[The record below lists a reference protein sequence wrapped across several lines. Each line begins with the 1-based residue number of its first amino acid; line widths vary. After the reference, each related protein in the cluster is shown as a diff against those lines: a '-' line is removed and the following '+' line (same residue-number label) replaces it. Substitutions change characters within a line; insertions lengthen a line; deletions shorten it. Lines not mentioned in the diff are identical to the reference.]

1 LVVPYSEL
9 RIAANRRK
17 ESLLATLGEFVRHP
31 SIAFVDKRGIEACA
45 VEVEGKL
52 GKLGFRVSRFCEK
65 GSPLILAERDVGA
78 RRTLMFYHHYDV
90 QPPGQLDLWK
100 SSPWKLE
107 VKEDRVYGRGTS
119 DDKGP
124 LAASLESVEML
135 EGMLGKLPVNVKFV
149 VDGEEEAGPMNLP
162 RFISKNPGFMK
173 ADGCIWEA
181 ASAMPNSPSEVI
193 CGMKG
198 DVYFELRAG
207 GAPRFPLTDVH
218 SSEAGVAPSAAWRLI
233 WALNSL
239 KDEKERILIDGFLQQ
254 IRTPDEDDLAAIRD
268 HESELGSNLRKK
280 YGVEHLVLGRD
291 GFELTSALY
300 LDPTISICGLTSGH
314 QGPEDMTIVPS
325 SASAKVDIRIVPDLT
340 VEKTEQLLRAH
351 LKKKGFDDVQVISKG
366 GYDPGKTP
374 IGHPFVRLMHKASS
388 EVVSPAKAN
397 IVPMTSASGP
407 VSYFTPHVPI
417 CMTFS
422 YDEAVG
428 TNSHAPNENAPL
440 ESIECEIAFTAL
452 VAQRLAEMK

>member
-1 LVVPYSEL
+1 VPYSDL

-17 ESLLATLGEFVRHP
+17 ESVLATLRELIRHP
-31 SIAFVDKRGIEACA
+31 SIALVDRRGVEACA
-45 VEVEGKL
+45 VEVEQKL
-52 GKLGFRVSRFCEK
+52 GTLGFRVSRFCEK
-65 GSPLILAERDVGA
+65 GSPLILAEKDVGA

-90 QPPGQLDLWK
+90 QPPGKLDLWK

-107 VKEDRVYGRGTS
+107 IREDRIYGRGAS

-135 EGMLGKLPVNVKFV
+135 EETLGKLPVNVKFV
-149 VDGEEEAGPMNLP
+149 VDGEEEAGPVNLP

-173 ADGCIWEA
+173 ADGCIWET
-181 ASAMPNSPSEVI
+181 ASAMPNSPSDVV

-198 DVYFELRAG
+198 EVYFELRAG

-218 SSEAGVAPSAAWRLI
+218 SGEAGVAPSAAWRLT

-239 KDEKERILIDGFLQQ
+239 KDEKERILIDGFLKE
-254 IRTPDEDDLAAIRD
+254 IRKPDEDDVAAIRD
-268 HESELGSNLRKK
+268 HESELGRNLKK
-280 YGVEHLVLGRD
+280 MYGVENLVLGRD
-291 GFELTSALY
+291 GFELASTLY

-325 SASAKVDIRIVPDLT
+325 SAHAKIDIRIVPDLT
-340 VEKTEQLLRAH
+340 VEKTERLLRAH
-351 LKKKGFDDVQVISKG
+351 LEKRGFDDIQVISKG
-366 GYDPGKTP
+366 GYDPGKTF
-374 IGHPFVRLMHKASS
+374 IGHPFVRLMRKASS
-388 EVVSPAKAN
+388 DVVNPGKAS
-397 IVPMTSASGP
+397 IIPMASASGP

-428 TNSHAPNENAPL
+428 TNSHAPNENAPI